1 MAHNNRQPNS
11 INDQITH
18 QNILKQC
25 TICNEPISRPGG
37 TNNHESAIAASS
49 GADGADQNVMCSDCI
64 EYFTK
69 SPPHHDR

>member
-1 MAHNNRQPNS
+1 MAHNRVQPNS

-25 TICNEPISRPGG
+25 TICNEPISSSG
-37 TNNHESAIAASS
+37 TNP
-49 GADGADQNVMCSDCI
+49 GADGVDDQNVMCSDCL